1 MFSPSHSSISS
12 KVASPPPHYSD
23 ISYPLTPEDI
33 QFDFQLSDDE
43 IEKSDHDTDP
53 PPGMSEHDMVYFAI
67 HRPLRISAS
76 NPQYIQN
83 LELDTVCY
91 AIDDSTEGDASTS
104 IASTSNK
111 STMQFTGAELP
122 DMMNRYPNAIF
133 YILQHPTWAEP
144 EQLQDLFNQYPDSV
158 VYYVPRP
165 SYLPRVEPS
174 AQSDDVKHYD

>member
-1 MFSPSHSSISS
+1 MGSS
-12 KVASPPPHYSD
+12 
-23 ISYPLTPEDI
+23 PLTVNTEDI

-43 IEKSDHDTDP
+43 IEKSEHDIDP
-53 PPGMSEHDMVYFAI
+53 PPSAMSDNDMVYFAI

-104 IASTSNK
+104 RAASNK
-111 STMQFTGAELP
+111 VTMQFTGAELP
-122 DMMNRYPNAIF
+122 DMMIRYPNAIF

-158 VYYVPRP
+158 VYHVPRP
-165 SYLPRVEPS
+165 SYLPRVEP
-174 AQSDDVKHYD
+174 DVKHP